1 MDVSIKSPSV
11 LGLVPEQDAVLHQ
24 VALPVTRFDQSLQ
37 TIVAQMKQVMKDEGG
52 IGLAAPQV
60 GIGQRIIILL
70 DLDTHQPTAWINP
83 IVLEARGWT
92 WHDEG
97 CLSLPGQRVRK
108 MRSEWVKVGAYDEQG
123 VYHEFER
130 RNLEAACVQ
139 HEIDHLNGVLM
150 TD

>member
-1 MDVSIKSPSV
+1 MQSST
-11 LGLVPEQDAVLHQ
+11 LLTLVPEQAAVLHQ
-24 VALPVTRFDQSLQ
+24 IALPVFCFDAMLRA
-37 TIVAQMKQVMKDEGG
+37 TVENMKQVMREEGG

-60 GIGQRIIILL
+60 GVGQRIVILL
-70 DLDTHQPTAWINP
+70 DLDTHEAKAWINP
-83 IVLEARGWT
+83 VILQADGWM
-92 WHDEG
+92 WHEEG

-108 MRSEWVKVGAYDEQG
+108 MRSQWVKVGAHDEFG